1 MRQSWRY
8 TIRFVGDPTG
18 YQITSHLNATELVE
32 EKWIPVHVGT
42 TRRVVNVDVSKAYLI
57 DAVPA

>member
-1 MRQSWRY
+1 MKRSMSY

-18 YQITSHLNATELVE
+18 YQITTHLDATELVE
-32 EKWIPVHVGT
+32 KKWIPVRVGAT
-42 TRRVVNVDVSKAYLI
+42 SRVVNVDVSKAYLI